1 MATVTMSHAAHAM
14 ETASAGFD
22 TRATPDTS
30 HRHCVASADVSSA
43 FTMNA
48 AAFTM
53 NAAAFAMD
61 AAALAMNRLGILR
74 MRRRLTRPVS
84 GAYDVTEFEPI
95 IMRNLAPAF
104 PSLVQRDNVVEALAG
119 GIRQQVC
126 IF

>member
-1 MATVTMSHAAHAM
+1 
-14 ETASAGFD
+14 
-22 TRATPDTS
+22 
-30 HRHCVASADVSSA
+30 
-43 FTMNA
+43 MNA

-95 IMRNLAPAF
+95 IARNLAPAF
-104 PSLVQRDNVVEALAG
+104 PTLVQRDNVVEALAG
-119 GIRQQVC
+119 GI
-126 IF
+126 